1 MSAIKYDVVK
11 KIGVLSKS
19 ETGWQRELNVISWN
33 ERPAKY
39 DIRDWAPDGEKMSKG
54 ITISD
59 EEMDKLLELMR

>member
-1 MSAIKYDVVK
+1 MSTLKYDIVK
-11 KIGVLSKS
+11 KIGVLSKNDS
-19 ETGWQRELNVISWN
+19 GWQRELNIISWN

-39 DIRDWAPDGEKMSKG
+39 DIRDWSPDGEKMSKG

>member
-59 EEMDKLLELMR
+59 EEMDKLLEL

>member
-1 MSAIKYDVVK
+1 MSAIKYDIVK
-11 KIGVLSKS
+11 KIGVLSKK

-59 EEMDKLLELMR
+59 EEMDKLLEFMK

>member
-1 MSAIKYDVVK
+1 MSTIKYDIVK

-59 EEMDKLLELMR
+59 EEMDKLLELMK

>member
-1 MSAIKYDVVK
+1 MSAIKYDIVK